1 MWWIHNR
8 IKNNA
13 KGYKLIDPRRKWMLF
28 LLKNKVL
35 DKSQGNTR
43 QYLSKLLNHMQ
54 EQYLKVWGGGK
65 CTLHATHL
73 EQSQHTAN
81 AQAVMT
87 PALNRS
93 CIKIQSEKLS
103 KLTLQERA
111 KTMNCTISH
120 ANHVTTRRAFKIQF

>member
-54 EQYLKVWGGGK
+54 E
-65 CTLHATHL
+65 
-73 EQSQHTAN
+73 
-81 AQAVMT
+81 
-87 PALNRS
+87 
-93 CIKIQSEKLS
+93 
-103 KLTLQERA
+103 
-111 KTMNCTISH
+111 
-120 ANHVTTRRAFKIQF
+120 